1 MAVAIILA
9 GGTGRR
15 FGQAIPKQ
23 FTPLAGRPLLDYPLQ
38 VFAEHADIE
47 ELIITYPDG
56 FRNEVEEISGKY
68 AKSKPV
74 TLVQGGSSRAAS
86 TRAALGVIG
95 TGARRKLLFHD
106 AVRPFVDK
114 DIIRRC
120 VLALD
125 TYDATDVVIET
136 ADTIVEVDPES
147 AVLKRIPNRTLLRRG
162 QTPQGFW
169 SDMLAAAYESY
180 TDEDL
185 SRFTDD
191 CGVLLSVN
199 PQARIAA
206 IEGADTN
213 IKITRMVDL
222 FLAEQLLYLGEAHG
236 LALDRAPLTDPTAV
250 VIGDTSGLG
259 LIVKQRLEN
268 KGWRIFGASRSVGV
282 DVRDQAAVAKCFAHV
297 ASEAGKIDMVA
308 NFAGVLHVGRLHDAD
323 AAEIDE
329 MVSTN
334 LVGSINVARSA
345 YPHLQQTKGQL
356 VLCSSSSY
364 FRGRKDTAAYSAS
377 KAAVVNLTQA
387 LADEWRDDG
396 IAVGCIVPRRADTPM
411 RQKAFPNEDPSLR
424 MRPELVADAMEEMLA
439 TRHPGQ
445 IKHVY

>member
-1 MAVAIILA
+1 MAVAIVLA
-9 GGTGRR
+9 GGSGRR
-15 FGQAIPKQ
+15 FGQSIPKQ

-38 VFAEHADIE
+38 VFADHPDIDE
-47 ELIITYPDG
+47 MIVTYPEG
-56 FRNEVEEISGKY
+56 FREEVEAVTAKY
-68 AKSKPV
+68 AKLKPLR
-74 TLVQGGSSRAAS
+74 LVQGGSSRAAS
-86 TRAALGVIG
+86 TRAALGIIQG
-95 TGARRKLLFHD
+95 NRRKLLFHD
-106 AVRPFVDK
+106 AVRPFVNS

-125 TYDATDVVIET
+125 NYDAADVVVEA
-136 ADTIVEVDPES
+136 ADTIVEIDPES
-147 AVLKRIPNRTLLRRG
+147 GILKKIPNRTHLRRG
-162 QTPQGFW
+162 QTPQAFW
-169 SDMLAAAYESY
+169 LDILASAYEAYSD
-180 TDEDL
+180 DEL

-199 PQARIAA
+199 PRARIAA
-206 IEGADTN
+206 IEGSDTN
-213 IKITRMVDL
+213 LKITRMVDL

-236 LALDRAPLTDPTAV
+236 IALERPPLTNPTAV
-250 VIGDTSGLG
+250 VVGDTSGLG
-259 LIVKQRLEN
+259 LIVKERLEQ
-268 KGWRIFGASRSVGV
+268 KGWRIFGASRSMGV
-282 DVRDQAAVAKCFAHV
+282 DVRNQAAVEKNFSDV
-297 ASEAGKIDMVA
+297 AAQVGKIDMVA
-308 NFAGVLHVGRLHDAD
+308 NFAGVLHVGRLNDAD
-323 AAEIDE
+323 ADAIDE
-329 MVSTN
+329 VVSTN
-334 LVGSINVARSA
+334 LLGSINVARSA

-364 FRGRKDTAAYSAS
+364 FRGRRDTAAYSAS

-411 RQKAFPNEDPSLR
+411 RQKAFPDEDPALR